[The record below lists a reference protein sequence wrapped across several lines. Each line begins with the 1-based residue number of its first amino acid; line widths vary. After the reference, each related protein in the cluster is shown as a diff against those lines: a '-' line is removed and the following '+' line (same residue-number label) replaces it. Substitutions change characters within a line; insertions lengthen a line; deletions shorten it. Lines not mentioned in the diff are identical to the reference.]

1 MNREKYPNYFL
12 AVIVLYG
19 IVLAAGFGYFIAPL
33 IGSSLIYMD
42 FVVITVLFLLPL
54 PILAVYEKISHFHF
68 LWGKERIMR
77 ILVTAL
83 TLIDFAIIFYL
94 MTLLI

>member
-1 MNREKYPNYFL
+1 MNHEKYPNYFL

-19 IVLAAGFGYFIAPL
+19 IVFLAGFGYFIAPL
-33 IGSSLIYMD
+33 IGSSLIYTD

-54 PILAVYEKISHFHF
+54 PLLALYEKISRFHF
-68 LWGKERIMR
+68 LWGKEKFIR

-83 TLIDFAIIFYL
+83 TIIDFAIIFYL
-94 MTLLI
+94 MTLLM